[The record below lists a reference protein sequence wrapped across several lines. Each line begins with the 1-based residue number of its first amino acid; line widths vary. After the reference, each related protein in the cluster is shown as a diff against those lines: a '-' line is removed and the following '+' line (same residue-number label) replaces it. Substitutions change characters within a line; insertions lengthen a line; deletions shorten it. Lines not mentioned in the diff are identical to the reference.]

1 VFGTIGASGTNNEGV
16 QGVIPD
22 GNVCYIIARVFGESG
37 IGSSMSDIFEAVG
50 WMVEKGARVI
60 NMSLGGYEQS
70 TAGEMMMQTAYD
82 AGALV
87 IAAAGNDGGSA
98 PQYPASYPNVISVA
112 AVDEEEERASFSQF
126 NLAVDITAPGVEI
139 LSTFPPESGG
149 AVLLSTTSV
158 GATRSNRSAC
168 RLG

>member
-1 VFGTIGASGTNNEGV
+1 
-16 QGVIPD
+16 
-22 GNVCYIIARVFGESG
+22 
-37 IGSSMSDIFEAVG
+37 MSDIFEAVG
-50 WMVEKGARVI
+50 WMVEKGARII

-87 IAAAGNDGGSA
+87 ISAAGNDGGSS

-126 NLAVDITAPGVEI
+126 NLAVDIAAPGVEI

-158 GATRSNRSAC
+158 GAPGTYMKFSPESEDDIEGELVDCGYGGSTCPSGSSSQQHICLIQR
-168 RLG
+168 